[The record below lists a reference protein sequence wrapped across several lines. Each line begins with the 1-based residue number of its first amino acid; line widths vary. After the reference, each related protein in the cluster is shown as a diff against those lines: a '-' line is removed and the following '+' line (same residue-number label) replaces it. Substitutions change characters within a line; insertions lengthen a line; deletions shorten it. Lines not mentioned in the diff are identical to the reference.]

1 MQEMMVKAEA
11 VSKTFDKAKALEAI
25 SFGVARGELMGFLG
39 PDGSGKTTLFRILAS
54 LLLPSEGRASMA
66 GFDVVKDY
74 RQIRKITGYMPGRFS
89 LYQDLS
95 VAQNLKFYAAIFGV
109 NIAENYYLIKDI
121 YSQLEPFKHRL
132 AGKLSGGMKQKLAL
146 SCALIHK
153 PKILILDEPTTGVDA
168 ISRKEF
174 WQMLKRL
181 QKEDITILV
190 STPYMDEAGMCD
202 RVALF
207 QDGRI
212 MANDKPENIPALF
225 PGKLFS
231 AAAMDNYLLLNELRK
246 LPAIS
251 NAYLFGQSIH
261 FVMHDEDTPLAG
273 LAESLTLQGIQ
284 DLRIGEIQPGV
295 EDCFISLMKQD
306 VAL

>member
-1 MQEMMVKAEA
+1 MSELMVKAEV
-11 VSKTFDKAKALEAI
+11 VSKFYNKAKALEEI
-25 SFGVARGELMGFLG
+25 SFGVERGELMGFLG

-54 LLLPSEGRASMA
+54 LLLPSEGVASLA

-95 VAQNLKFYAAIFGV
+95 VAQNLKFYATIFGV
-109 NIAENYYLIKDI
+109 NIADNYYLIKEI
-121 YSQLEPFKHRL
+121 YSQLEPFKNRL

-153 PKILILDEPTTGVDA
+153 PKVLILDEPTTGVDA
-168 ISRKEF
+168 ISRREF

-207 QDGRI
+207 QQGRI
-212 MANDKPENIPALF
+212 MANDKPENIPGLF
-225 PGKLFS
+225 SGKLFS
-231 AAAMDNYLLLNELRK
+231 ASALDNYHLLNELRR
-246 LPAIS
+246 LPEIS
-251 NAYLFGQSIH
+251 KAYLFGQKIH
-261 FVMHDEDTPLAG
+261 YTQHDDTVSPGLISEKLA
-273 LAESLTLQGIQ
+273 QVGIP
-284 DLRIGEIQPGV
+284 DLRLEEITPGV
-295 EDCFISLMKQD
+295 EDCFISFMGQEE
-306 VAL
+306 AI